1 MSRKVNDT
9 IAAFAAIST
18 ILLVVTSGESLVS
31 GLRGSRLAP
40 VFYALSWPNTIA
52 FNLSVGYLSSVFFW
66 ILVVYLP
73 ERSRR
78 RFLRETLARRYT
90 EFKREIVQIFIWA
103 SGEGRDVQFVEDL
116 AIDHVQ
122 FKEYFGSRNDRWY
135 AVLNGIQSSE
145 LRMHELSL
153 AMKIF
158 ANEVAYLLNNVSI
171 DDPVIHRVLKQLNE
185 SIIRQTELGGDLHD
199 RVKSVG
205 NFLWTILARWNFVE
219 GQAEDDIIE
228 KIIERI

>member
-1 MSRKVNDT
+1 MSRKVNYT
-9 IAAFAAIST
+9 IAALATIST
-18 ILLVVTSGESLVS
+18 ILLVVSSGESLVS
-31 GLRGSRLAP
+31 SLRGSRLAP
-40 VFYALSWPNTIA
+40 IFYALSWPNTIV

-66 ILVVYLP
+66 LLVVYLP

-78 RFLRETLARRYT
+78 RLLRETLARRYA

-116 AIDHVQ
+116 AADHVQ
-122 FKEYFGSRNDRWY
+122 FKEYFGSGNDRWY

-158 ANEVAYLLNNVSI
+158 ANEVAYLLNNLSI
-171 DDPVIHRVLKQLNE
+171 DDPVIYDMLKQLNE
-185 SIIRQTELGGDLHD
+185 SIFRQKESGGDLYD
-199 RVKSVG
+199 QVKSVG
-205 NFLWTILARWNFVE
+205 NFLWTVLAKWSFVE

-228 KIIERI
+228 QMIERI